1 MKREGP
7 GPDIQ
12 PGTDDSASG
21 RDRARLVE
29 GSVAGW
35 LVRLSLPTTI
45 GLFAVIAFNV
55 VDTLYVGQ
63 LGPAPLA
70 AMSFTFP
77 VIFTIGAVAM
87 GLGVGA
93 SALVSRAIGAGD
105 TGRVKRLSSNALLLS
120 VIVVG
125 VLITIGLY
133 TIDPL
138 FTALGA
144 APELLPHIRAYME
157 IWYFGTLFLVVPMV
171 GGALLR
177 ARGDSVTPSVI
188 MVLAAILNAALSP
201 LLVFGMFGFPRLEI
215 AGAALATLITRS
227 LTLVVT
233 IALLHYREKLL
244 DWSWGTLQR
253 FFAHSRDIL
262 AFGAPA
268 SAAQMIQPMSTAV
281 LTMLIAGFGT
291 EAVAAFGVGARIE
304 ALFLIPFFALN
315 AGVAPF
321 VGQNFGANEH
331 GRIRTA
337 MNHSFSFSIIW
348 GLISLAVLLAFGK
361 TITGWFTPSEEIAT
375 LASRYL
381 TLVSAGVAAA
391 GMMFAATAAFPPLGR
406 PLWSTGVTAVRFLGL
421 YLPIGY
427 VLSRFSGPEGVFTA
441 ALISYLVAGA
451 LSYLLTQRILN
462 DSDAA
467 AQSARPATGAA

>member
-1 MKREGP
+1 MQGEKPTTKSDPEAAP
-7 GPDIQ
+7 P
-12 PGTDDSASG
+12 A

-29 GSVAGW
+29 GSVAKW

-63 LGPAPLA
+63 LGPDPLA

-105 TGRVKRLSSNALLLS
+105 AGRVKRLSSNALLLS
-120 VIVVG
+120 VLVVG

-138 FTALGA
+138 FSTLGA
-144 APELLPHIRAYME
+144 TPELLPHIRAYME

-177 ARGDSVTPSVI
+177 ARGDSITPSAI
-188 MVLAAILNAALSP
+188 MVLAAIMNAALSP
-201 LLVFGMFGFPRLEI
+201 LLVFGMFGFPRMEI

-227 LTLVVT
+227 FTLVVT
-233 IALLHYREKLL
+233 IALLHYRERLL
-244 DWSWGTLQR
+244 DWSWGTLAR

-262 AFGAPA
+262 RFGIPA
-268 SAAQMIQPMSTAV
+268 SAAQMIQPMSTAA

-291 EAVAAFGVGARIE
+291 EAVAAFGVGARVE
-304 ALFLIPFFALN
+304 ALFLIPFYALG

-321 VGQNFGANEH
+321 VGQNFGASEH

-337 MNHSFSFSIIW
+337 MGHSFGFSIVW
-348 GLISLAVLLAFGK
+348 GLISLAIILAFGR
-361 TITGWFTPSEEIAT
+361 TITGWFTPSTEIAA

-381 TLVSAGVAAA
+381 TLVSTGVAAA
-391 GMMFAATAAFPPLGR
+391 GIMLAATSAFPPLGR
-406 PLWSTGVTAVRFLGL
+406 PLWATGVTAVRFLGL
-421 YLPIGY
+421 YLPVGY
-427 VLSRFSGPEGVFTA
+427 VLSRFSGPEGVFSA
-441 ALISYLVAGA
+441 ALISYLIAGG
-451 LSYLLTQRILN
+451 LGYVLTQRILN
-462 DSDAA
+462 ETEAQAGAAKAA
-467 AQSARPATGAA
+467 AGAT